1 MIIQNNLDKKI
12 LVTGGDFWKKEP
24 EFEIEIGSGKMETIK
39 EVIDNAY
46 DLKIVIGD

>member
-12 LVTGGDFWKKEP
+12 LVTGGDFWKIEP
-24 EFEIEIGSGKMETIK
+24 AFKVEIESGKMESVKGI
-39 EVIDNAY
+39 ENAY